1 MTRATTG
8 NSLEGFGNLTAI
20 GDKMTPS
27 PSPPSTRPEKPEA
40 GAAVGWTRR
49 ITRSLFSETERVEP
63 TGILAILVMVLSVTT
78 VATVFYLTLFASA
91 SQHLHISWF
100 ILFFFPICFLT
111 TSIAKGFHRL
121 TSLDILLA
129 FASAALGV
137 WFVVNEPRYQAW
149 TRGFSE
155 METGDR
161 IAAFALIGITI
172 ELCRRSVGAG
182 LTSLIPFAIAYAA
195 FGQLLGGSFRHH
207 GIELDYFLDMLTIST
222 DGIFDSPLYVAAG
235 YAFLFVLF
243 GNFFVMMGGGQLF
256 FDIAAAMTGRM
267 VGGPAKACV
276 VSSGLY
282 GSISGSP
289 VADVATTGPVSIPI
303 MKRLG
308 IPAAHAAAI
317 ETAASCGGSM
327 LPPVMGAVAF
337 MMADFTGLP
346 YAHIA
351 LYATLPALIYY
362 LGIMFLVHFEART
375 LGLARLPAAE
385 IVGLRAAVTTNWPS
399 MIPIGALMWLLMGGY
414 SPSYIAAGST
424 IAVLV
429 TSWLKPGAGI
439 GPRRFVEGCTETCK
453 AMVPLAASVA
463 AAGLIMGCIE
473 LTGLS
478 GKFTLLLFQL
488 SGGLVWPSLLIAG
501 AVLILLG
508 TGMPT
513 TGVYLMGVALL
524 APMLVT
530 KFALPV
536 MEVHMFMLFFACLS
550 AISPPVAPAA
560 FAAASIAGA
569 NPFTI
574 GNLSCRYAVGGFLL
588 PFMFVFN
595 NGVLLQG
602 GPVKIATD
610 TALCIVLVFVAALAA
625 HGYVL
630 QKKIPALARLAFV
643 ALCVGI
649 LWPKPEV
656 QVFSALTGI
665 LLYAVL
671 YAGARRTGA
680 IAPST

>member
-1 MTRATTG
+1 MVTPTTNPVQDG
-8 NSLEGFGNLTAI
+8 ERVHIQRSL
-20 GDKMTPS
+20 P
-27 PSPPSTRPEKPEA
+27 
-40 GAAVGWTRR
+40 RR
-49 ITRSLFSETERVEP
+49 ILGALFSETERVDP
-63 TGILAILVMVLSVTT
+63 TGFVGGIVAVLSL
-78 VATVFYLTLFASA
+78 ATVLTVGYLALFASA

-100 ILFFFPICFLT
+100 ILFFFPLSFLT
-111 TSIAKGFHRL
+111 TSMAKGSVRL
-121 TSLDILLA
+121 TFIDVALA
-129 FASAALGV
+129 LVCAGLGA
-137 WFVVNEPRYQAW
+137 WFIWNEPRYQAW

-155 METGDR
+155 LELGDK
-161 IAAFALIGITI
+161 IAAWAIIGVVV

-182 LTSLIPFAIAYAA
+182 LTSLIPLAFAYVA
-195 FGQLLGGSFRHH
+195 FGSLITGSFRHQ

-256 FDIAAAMTGRM
+256 FDVAAAITGRM

-308 IPAAHAAAI
+308 MPAANAAAI

-337 MMADFTGLP
+337 MMADFTGIP
-346 YAHIA
+346 YARIA
-351 LYATLPALIYY
+351 LYALVPALIYY
-362 LGIMFLVHFEART
+362 AGIMILVHFEART
-375 LGLARLPAAE
+375 LGFGRLPE
-385 IVGLRAAVTTNWPS
+385 EDVVGMRAALATNWPS
-399 MIPIGALMWLLMGGY
+399 LIPIGVLMWLLMGGY
-414 SPSYIAAGST
+414 SPAYIAAGST
-424 IAVLV
+424 LSVLAA
-429 TSWLKPGAGI
+429 SWLKRGAGI
-439 GPRRFVEGCTETCK
+439 GPRRFIDGCTETCK

-501 AVLILLG
+501 FVLILLG

-524 APMLVT
+524 APVLVT

-560 FAAASIAGA
+560 FAAGAIAGA

-574 GNLSCRYAVGGFLL
+574 GNLACKYAIGGFLL
-588 PFMFVFN
+588 PFMFIAN
-595 NGVLLQG
+595 NGMLLQG
-602 GPVKIATD
+602 APAKIVAD
-610 TALCIVLVFVAALAA
+610 IVLGVMLVFVAAIATHGHVLAWRLP
-625 HGYVL
+625 VL
-630 QKKIPALARLAFV
+630 LRLIFV
-643 ALCVGI
+643 ALTVGI
-649 LWPKPEV
+649 LWPLAEI
-656 QVFSALTGI
+656 QAGAALAALT
-665 LLYAVL
+665 LYLAL
-671 YAGARRTGA
+671 YVVAHRRERA
-680 IAPST
+680 A

>member
-1 MTRATTG
+1 MSSPAGPHSHETAEALQAEPRGVLRRALG
-8 NSLEGFGNLTAI
+8 L
-20 GDKMTPS
+20 
-27 PSPPSTRPEKPEA
+27 
-40 GAAVGWTRR
+40 
-49 ITRSLFSETERVEP
+49 LFSETERVDP
-63 TGILAILVMVLSVTT
+63 KGFLGLVVAALSLAT
-78 VATVFYLTLFASA
+78 VAAVFYLALFASA

-100 ILFFFPICFLT
+100 IAFFFPLSFLT
-111 TSIAKGFHRL
+111 TTIAKGYTRL
-121 TSLDILLA
+121 TFIDIALA
-129 FASAALGV
+129 LVCAALGA
-137 WFVVNEPRYQAW
+137 WFVWNEPRYQAW

-155 METGDR
+155 MEPGDK
-161 IAAFALIGITI
+161 IAAFAMIAITI

-195 FGQLLGGSFRHH
+195 LGHWMTGSFRHQ

-256 FDIAAAMTGRM
+256 FDVAAALTGRM

-308 IPAAHAAAI
+308 IPATNAAAI

-337 MMADFTGLP
+337 MMADFTGIP
-346 YAHIA
+346 YARIA
-351 LYATLPALIYY
+351 LYALVPALIYY
-362 LGIMFLVHFEART
+362 FGIMVLVHFEART
-375 LGLARLPAAE
+375 LGVGSLPEGE
-385 IVGLRAAVTTNWPS
+385 IVGLRQALITNWPS
-399 MIPIGALMWLLMGGY
+399 VIPIGVLMWLLMAGY
-414 SPSYIAAGST
+414 SPAYIAAGST
-424 IAVLV
+424 LSVLAA
-429 TSWLKPGAGI
+429 SWLKRGSGI
-439 GPRRFVEGCTETCK
+439 GPTRFVEGCVETCK

-488 SGGLVWPSLLIAG
+488 SGGYAWSSLLIAG
-501 AVLILLG
+501 FVLVLLG

-524 APMLVT
+524 APVLVS

-536 MEVHMFMLFFACLS
+536 MEVHMFMLFFACMS

-560 FAAASIAGA
+560 FAAGAIAGA

-574 GNLSCRYAVGGFLL
+574 GNLACKYAIGGFLL
-588 PFMFVFN
+588 PFMFVY
-595 NGVLLQG
+595 NGGMLLQG
-602 GPVKIATD
+602 APTKIAID
-610 TALCIVLVFVAALAA
+610 TALGLTLVFVAAIAT

-630 QKKIPALARLAFV
+630 TTRLPALLRLAFTGLTL
-643 ALCVGI
+643 AI
-649 LWPKPEV
+649 LWPGHEV
-656 QVFSALTGI
+656 QIAAAVGAM
-665 LLYAVL
+665 LLYLTL
-671 YAGARRTGA
+671 YLLARRRLTNTDL
-680 IAPST
+680 APNR

>member
-1 MTRATTG
+1 MTAP
-8 NSLEGFGNLTAI
+8 A
-20 GDKMTPS
+20 
-27 PSPPSTRPEKPEA
+27 SPPGTDMAKPEA
-40 GAAVGWTRR
+40 GAAKGWLRR
-49 ITRSLFSETERVEP
+49 IGGVLFSETERVEP
-63 TGILAILVMVLSVTT
+63 TGSLALVVTALALAT

-100 ILFFFPICFLT
+100 ILFFFPISFLT
-111 TSIAKGFHRL
+111 TTIAKGHHRL
-121 TSLDILLA
+121 TPVDILLA
-129 FASAALGV
+129 LASAALGV
-137 WFVVNEPRYQAW
+137 WFIVNEPRYQDW

-155 METGDR
+155 LETGDR

-172 ELCRRSVGAG
+172 ELCRRAVGAG

-195 FGQLLGGSFRHH
+195 FGQHLVGSFRHA

-222 DGIFDSPLYVAAG
+222 DGIFDSPLYIAAG

-303 MKRLG
+303 MKRMG

-317 ETAASCGGSM
+317 ETASSCGGSM

-346 YAHIA
+346 YARIA
-351 LYATLPALIYY
+351 LYAALPALIYY
-362 LGIMFLVHFEART
+362 LGIMILVHFEART
-375 LGLARLPAAE
+375 LGIGRLPPAD
-385 IVGLRAAVTTNWPS
+385 IVGLRAALATNWPS
-399 MIPIGALMWLLMGGY
+399 LIPIGVLMWLLMGGY

-429 TSWLKPGAGI
+429 TSWLKRGAGI
-439 GPRRFVEGCTETCK
+439 GPRRFIEGCTETCK

-478 GKFTLLLFQL
+478 GKFTLLLFQM

-524 APMLVT
+524 APVLVT

-560 FAAASIAGA
+560 FAAGSIAGA

-574 GNLSCRYAVGGFLL
+574 GNLSCRYAIGGFLL

-610 TALCIVLVFVAALAA
+610 TMLCVALVFVAAVAA
-625 HGYVL
+625 HGYVVQMKL
-630 QKKIPALARLAFV
+630 GAPARLAFV
-643 ALCVGI
+643 ALSVGI
-649 LWPKPEV
+649 LWPMAEV
-656 QVFSALTGI
+656 QLLCAVAGVLLFAI
-665 LLYAVL
+665 LYAV
-671 YAGARRTGA
+671 ARRTA
-680 IAPST
+680 TTAPAT

>member
-1 MTRATTG
+1 MTASPGPPQSRPADK
-8 NSLEGFGNLTAI
+8 TA
-20 GDKMTPS
+20 D
-27 PSPPSTRPEKPEA
+27 A
-40 GAAVGWTRR
+40 GVGWPRR
-49 ITRSLFSETERVEP
+49 VARALFSDTERLEP
-63 TGILAILVMVLSVTT
+63 TGVVGIIVALLSLAT
-78 VATVFYLTLFASA
+78 VAAVFYLALFASA

-100 ILFFFPICFLT
+100 ILFFFPLCFLT
-111 TSIAKGFHRL
+111 TSVAKGYHRL
-121 TSLDILLA
+121 TSVDILLA
-129 FASAALGV
+129 LASAALGA
-137 WFVVNEPRYQAW
+137 WFIVNEPRYQAW

-155 METGDR
+155 MEAGDR
-161 IAAFALIGITI
+161 IAAFGLIGITI

-182 LTSLIPFAIAYAA
+182 LTSLIPFAVAYAA
-195 FGQLLGGSFRHH
+195 FGQLLTGSFRHH

-243 GNFFVMMGGGQLF
+243 GNFFVMMGGGKLF

-346 YAHIA
+346 YARIA

-362 LGIMFLVHFEART
+362 LGIMILVHFEART
-375 LGLARLPAAE
+375 LGLGRLPPGD
-385 IVGLRAAVTTNWPS
+385 IVGLRAAFATNWPS
-399 MIPIGALMWLLMGGY
+399 IIPIAVLMWLLMGGY

-424 IAVLV
+424 ISVLV
-429 TSWLKPGAGI
+429 TSWLKRGGGI

-453 AMVPLAASVA
+453 SMVPLAASVA

-501 AVLILLG
+501 VVLILLG

-524 APMLVT
+524 APVLVT

-574 GNLSCRYAVGGFLL
+574 GNLACKYAIGGFLL

-602 GPVKIATD
+602 DAVKIVTD
-610 TALCIVLVFVAALAA
+610 TALCVVLVFVAALAV

-630 QKKIPALARLAFV
+630 RSKMPVLVRLAFAAFTVGVLWPMPQVQMTSATASLLLYGILYALARRTAGPV
-643 ALCVGI
+643 TA
-649 LWPKPEV
+649 PA
-656 QVFSALTGI
+656 SA
-665 LLYAVL
+665 
-671 YAGARRTGA
+671 
-680 IAPST
+680 S

>member
-1 MTRATTG
+1 MTARA
-8 NSLEGFGNLTAI
+8 S
-20 GDKMTPS
+20 P
-27 PSPPSTRPEKPEA
+27 PSPPPANTPA
-40 GAAVGWTRR
+40 DLAVSWPRR
-49 ITRSLFSETERVEP
+49 IGRALFSETERVEP
-63 TGILAILVMVLSVTT
+63 TGVIAIIVMLLSLAT
-78 VATVFYLTLFASA
+78 VAAVFYLALFASA

-100 ILFFFPICFLT
+100 ILFFFPLCFLT
-111 TSIAKGFHRL
+111 TSFAKGYHRL
-121 TSLDILLA
+121 TAVDILLA
-129 FASAALGV
+129 LASAALGA
-137 WFVVNEPRYQAW
+137 WFIVNEPRYQAW

-155 METGDR
+155 MEAGDR
-161 IAAFALIGITI
+161 IAAFGLIGITI

-182 LTSLIPFAIAYAA
+182 LTSLIPFAVAYAA
-195 FGQLLGGSFRHH
+195 YGQLLTGSFRHH

-243 GNFFVMMGGGQLF
+243 GNFFVMMGGGKLF

-346 YAHIA
+346 YARIA

-362 LGIMFLVHFEART
+362 LGIMILVHFEART
-375 LGLARLPAAE
+375 LGLGRLPPE
-385 IVGLRAAVTTNWPS
+385 DIVGWRAALALNWPS
-399 MIPIGALMWLLMGGY
+399 LIPIAVLMWLLMGGY

-424 IAVLV
+424 ISVLV
-429 TSWLKPGAGI
+429 TSWLKRGGGI

-453 AMVPLAASVA
+453 SMVPLAASVA

-501 AVLILLG
+501 FVLILLG

-524 APMLVT
+524 APVLVT

-574 GNLSCRYAVGGFLL
+574 GNLSCKYAIGGFLL

-602 GPVKIATD
+602 DAAKIVID
-610 TALCIVLVFVAALAA
+610 TALCVVLVFVAALAV

-630 QKKIPALARLAFV
+630 RTRMPILMRLAFA
-643 ALCVGI
+643 ALTVGV
-649 LWPKPEV
+649 LWPAPEV
-656 QVFSALTGI
+656 QIASAVASVLLYGV
-665 LLYAVL
+665 LYAV
-671 YAGARRTGA
+671 ARRTAGPA
-680 IAPST
+680 ATAATASEPAGLSQ

>member
-1 MTRATTG
+1 MTAP
-8 NSLEGFGNLTAI
+8 A
-20 GDKMTPS
+20 
-27 PSPPSTRPEKPEA
+27 SPPSPNPAETSA
-40 GAAVGWTRR
+40 GVAVSWPRR
-49 ITRSLFSETERVEP
+49 IGRALFSETERVEP
-63 TGILAILVMVLSVTT
+63 TGVLAILIMLLSLAT
-78 VATVFYLTLFASA
+78 VAAVFYLALFASA

-100 ILFFFPICFLT
+100 ILFFFPLCFLT
-111 TSIAKGFHRL
+111 TSIAKGYHRL
-121 TSLDILLA
+121 TAVDILLA
-129 FASAALGV
+129 LASAALGA
-137 WFVVNEPRYQAW
+137 WFIVNEPRYQDW

-161 IAAFALIGITI
+161 IAAFGLIGVTI

-195 FGQLLGGSFRHH
+195 FGQHLTGSFRHH

-289 VADVATTGPVSIPI
+289 VADVATTGPVSSPL
-303 MKRLG
+303 MKRMG

-346 YAHIA
+346 YARIA

-362 LGIMFLVHFEART
+362 LGIMILVHFEART
-375 LGLARLPAAE
+375 LGLGRLPAAD
-385 IVGLRAAVTTNWPS
+385 IVGLRVAFAVNWPS
-399 MIPIGALMWLLMGGY
+399 LIPIGVLMWLLMGGY

-424 IAVLV
+424 ISVLV
-429 TSWLKPGAGI
+429 TSWLKRGGGI

-453 AMVPLAASVA
+453 SMVPLAASVA

-524 APMLVT
+524 APVLVT

-574 GNLSCRYAVGGFLL
+574 GNLSCKYAIGGFLL

-602 GPVKIATD
+602 GPAKIATD
-610 TALCIVLVFVAALAA
+610 TVLCVALVFVAALAV

-630 QKKIPALARLAFV
+630 RMKMPVLVRLAFV
-643 ALCVGI
+643 AITVGI
-649 LWPKPEV
+649 LWPLPEV
-656 QVFSALTGI
+656 QLLSALAGVA
-665 LLYAVL
+665 LYAIL
-671 YAGARRTGA
+671 YAIARRV
-680 IAPST
+680 APPPESAVPT